1 MVVTVIDAER
11 SLAAALTDR
20 RITDRDAAAV
30 RDFLADSRATK
41 GISANRIN
49 LYASS
54 LCRMARFLPAG
65 LLAASAADLYAGI
78 AALRGPTAKDG
89 ERPYKQNTLQSTI
102 TIVRLFYWWAV
113 ENGYSEIPVQRIDR
127 LKPPKRDQM
136 TKTAGQMLTPEEVR
150 AIAGACRRSSDRA
163 IVWMLYEG
171 GFRISELTT
180 MTWGQITFDPHGA
193 VVNVDEKTDRPRYIR
208 LIMAAKPL
216 SAWRADYFFDPTPDA
231 PVFLTSRCNPVSQ
244 AGAARMLQ
252 RAARRAGVE
261 KHITPHIFRHSR
273 ITHWVE
279 TGLNESVIKL
289 QSWGNLKSPMLATYA
304 HVSDAAIDKAVL
316 EHAGIRRREE
326 RQEEPKPVQC
336 PQCDT
341 VNAPNSPACYVCGCP
356 LTRDAKYT
364 VEMLLAAILK
374 EYPEVADALMQAAE
388 GKLTQ
393 DRTAVGE

>member
-65 LLAASAADLYAGI
+65 LLAASAADLYAGV

-127 LKPPKRDQM
+127 LKPPKRDRM

-171 GFRISELTT
+171 GFRVGELIE
-180 MTWGQITFDPHGA
+180 MEWGQATFDRRGV

-216 SAWRADYFFDPTPDA
+216 AAWRADYYFDPVNDA
-231 PVFLTSRCNPVSQ
+231 PVFLDTRCRPITH
-244 AGAARMLQ
+244 AGVTRMLR
-252 RAARRAGVE
+252 RAAVRAGVE
-261 KHITPHIFRHSR
+261 KHITPHLFRHSR
-273 ITHWVE
+273 ITHLIREGV
-279 TGLNESVIKL
+279 NESVIKL
-289 QSWGNLKSPMLATYA
+289 MMWGNINTEMFATYA
-304 HVSDAAIDKAVL
+304 HLTGVDIDAEMMRAYGLAPGPEGQHKKLTPIQCMACGQVWPVGWRVCECGEILDEDLKKAAL
-316 EHAGIRRREE
+316 GKE
-326 RQEEPKPVQC
+326 
-336 PQCDT
+336 
-341 VNAPNSPACYVCGCP
+341 
-356 LTRDAKYT
+356 KYAQDSGDY
-364 VEMLLAAILK
+364 EKLLAQLRRDLRI
-374 EYPEVADALMQAAE
+374 PEE
-388 GKLTQ
+388 
-393 DRTAVGE
+393 